1 MISSAV
7 LIPEEPQVDPAEQN
21 GSLKRRQSS
30 VSESSESNKRPRLDS
45 QTSTTASSHGDVS
58 PTAPSATSPAAATAA
73 GGQPSAMSPP
83 PPRRRQ
89 TSSALEQDKSR
100 NRRLFGALLGTLSQS
115 SNTPRRTSAGT
126 KINNQTTT
134 LNARREEIESRQ
146 RERLKRESHEIAE
159 SARLKKEHLE
169 HERRVEQV
177 RWDEQAM
184 RLRHRN
190 MRVSAG
196 FLQTKAEP
204 RLYYKPWELRDFE
217 EDEIKQQIE
226 DAEATIRRE
235 TEEFEEKKK
244 SREEELKR
252 EEEDRQKDGQQPPIS
267 STSLSGPTAAD
278 EMDDRHETED
288 VADEPAAREEQ
299 SDLVNDERNRDDHVS
314 LRDSSDPL
322 QDSETSAQATKT
334 EGRRSSVSKD
344 HDDHDHGG
352 EELERGQ
359 EDDVIY

>member
-7 LIPEEPQVDPAEQN
+7 LIPEEPQVDPADQH

-30 VSESSESNKRPRLDS
+30 LSESSESNKRPRLNS
-45 QTSTTASSHGDVS
+45 QTSTAGTNNGEASPS
-58 PTAPSATSPAAATAA
+58 APSVTSPAAVGAP

-89 TSSALEQDKSR
+89 TSSTLEQDKSR

-115 SNTPRRTSAGT
+115 SNASRRSSAGT
-126 KINNQTTT
+126 KINNPTTTT
-134 LNARREEIESRQ
+134 LNERREEIESRQ

-159 SARLKKEHLE
+159 SARAKRQQLQR
-169 HERRVEQV
+169 ERRVEQL
-177 RWDEQAM
+177 RWDEEAM
-184 RLRHRN
+184 KLRHRN
-190 MRVSAG
+190 MRAAAG

-204 RLYYKPWELRDFE
+204 RLYYKPWELRDSE

-226 DAEATIRRE
+226 EAEATIRRE
-235 TEEFEEKKK
+235 TEEFEEKRK
-244 SREEELKR
+244 SREQELK
-252 EEEDRQKDGQQPPIS
+252 EEDKEAQHPPGPKSLPGDITKDEGDDRLDAKGEAVNDAFGNEQSVQITSPKDGEDQPSPHDS
-267 STSLSGPTAAD
+267 SGPLKD
-278 EMDDRHETED
+278 
-288 VADEPAAREEQ
+288 
-299 SDLVNDERNRDDHVS
+299 NDSAEHPSKAER
-314 LRDSSDPL
+314 
-322 QDSETSAQATKT
+322 
-334 EGRRSSVSKD
+334 RRSGSSKE